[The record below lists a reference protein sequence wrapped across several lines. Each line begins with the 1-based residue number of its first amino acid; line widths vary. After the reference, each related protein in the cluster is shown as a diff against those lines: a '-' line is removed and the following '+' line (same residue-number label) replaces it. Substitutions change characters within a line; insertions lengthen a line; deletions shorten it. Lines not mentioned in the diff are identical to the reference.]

1 VLVAGQ
7 LLGKAPS
14 PGFEIATSD
23 PSASAG
29 DEKPAKSA
37 SEDESGTVQF
47 QRFPIDLTEAFPPP
61 PAGSPAAQALSRKIN
76 LLWGKI
82 FVDVRRTP
90 MLGNPDADVVLFE
103 LFDYTCPHCRQLH
116 RYLKEARDRYGSQLA
131 VAVLVT
137 PMSPD
142 CNRYV
147 HEPPAL
153 SGRATCDL
161 ARLSL
166 AVWQAK
172 PEAFESFHDW
182 LLDSAEIPSLEAARG
197 RAAEI
202 VGPEGLEQ
210 ALASPAVARQL
221 EADNR
226 LYHVSGEGTIPKLLA
241 NRMTITGEP
250 ESAAALFGVLEAL
263 GLSAR

>member
-1 VLVAGQ
+1 MLVLVGLAGAGVLVAGQ
-7 LLGKAPS
+7 LLGKP
-14 PGFEIATSD
+14 PGPKFEIATSE
-23 PSASAG
+23 PSTSTG
-29 DEKPAKSA
+29 GEKHAKSDA
-37 SEDESGTVQF
+37 DDEPKNVRSE
-47 QRFPIDLTEAFPPP
+47 RFPIDLTEAFPPP

-76 LLWGKI
+76 LLWGKVFI
-82 FVDVRRTP
+82 DVRRTP
-90 MLGNPDADVVLFE
+90 MLGSPDADVVLFE

-116 RYLKEARDRYGSQLA
+116 RYLKEARQRYGSQLA

-147 HEPPAL
+147 HEPPAP
-153 SGRATCDL
+153 SGQATCDL

-182 LLDSAEIPSLEAARG
+182 LLDSPEIPALDVARG

-202 VGPEGLEQ
+202 LGPQRLEH
-210 ALASPAVARQL
+210 LRWPVRPSPASSRLTIGCTVSRARGRFPSCL
-221 EADNR
+221 PIA
-226 LYHVSGEGTIPKLLA
+226 
-241 NRMTITGEP
+241 
-250 ESAAALFGVLEAL
+250 
-263 GLSAR
+263 